1 MNARS
6 PQTSK
11 SRVAGSR
18 EVTSALEK
26 MHRVKVKVQAS
37 WDFPGGSS
45 GGEYALQCRGLEV
58 QSQAGELRSPIE
70 WMN

>member
-26 MHRVKVKVQAS
+26 MYRVKVKVQAS